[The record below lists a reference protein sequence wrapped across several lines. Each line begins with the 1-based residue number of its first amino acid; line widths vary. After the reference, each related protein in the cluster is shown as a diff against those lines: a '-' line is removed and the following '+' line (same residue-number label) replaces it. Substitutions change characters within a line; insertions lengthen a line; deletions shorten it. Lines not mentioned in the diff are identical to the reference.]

1 MWRAFVLAFMFGA
14 FAGIVLYDLF
24 LSEVTLWRARRTLK
38 RLADADERDWMDL

>member
-1 MWRAFVLAFMFGA
+1 MARALLLAFLLGA
-14 FAGIVLYDLF
+14 FAGVVLYDLF